1 MSHAR
6 SGSGTVS
13 EVIRNLDPR
22 CYYDAAAFQRE
33 RERIFWRTWQL
44 LGPASQVAR
53 PGDYVAAEIAGAKV
67 VAIHAD
73 DGVLRAFRN
82 VCVHRG
88 ARLLEEG
95 TGSCRA
101 IQCPYHHWL
110 YSLDGTLKR
119 TPWFG
124 EDPDFDMAE
133 WPLQPVSVDVWRGL
147 LFVAI
152 DPVEPLLAN
161 LGDTV
166 GVLADEPIETFDLYR
181 TERLVFDANWKI
193 YVDNFVE
200 GYHIPGIH
208 PSFYAAIDF
217 EKFEAVAM
225 NNVIK
230 MTAPPRDDL
239 FYRGTWLTTW
249 PNLTLSLFDGG
260 MNTSRV
266 NPIDEGRTELLYHY
280 YFADLSEENSA
291 IRDRTVEGSL
301 AVVRED
307 FGICE
312 VTHQNYASGGYRP
325 GPLSPRHE
333 AGVAWFQQRLA
344 AILA

>member
-1 MSHAR
+1 MLAVR
-6 SGSGTVS
+6 
-13 EVIRNLDPR
+13 
-22 CYYDAAAFQRE
+22 
-33 RERIFWRTWQL
+33 
-44 LGPASQVAR
+44 
-53 PGDYVAAEIAGAKV
+53 
-67 VAIHAD
+67 AD

-95 TGSCRA
+95 TGHCRV
-101 IQCPYHHWL
+101 IQCPYHHWM
-110 YSLDGTLKR
+110 YGLDGTLKR

-124 EDPDFDMAE
+124 EDPDFDMAD
-133 WPLQPVSVDVWRGL
+133 WPLQSISVEEWRGL

-152 DPVEPLLAN
+152 DPMEPLLAN

-166 GVLADEPIETFDLYR
+166 GILADEPIETFQLYR

-193 YVDNFVE
+193 YVDNFIE

-217 EKFEAVAM
+217 EKFETVAM
-225 NNVIK
+225 DNVIK
-230 MTAPPRDDL
+230 MTAPPKNDL

-266 NPIDEGRTELLYHY
+266 NPIDEVAHRVALPLLLRRSLRLDEGDTRPHGRGKPRRRARRLRHLRDHASELRQRRLPPRP
-280 YFADLSEENSA
+280 AEPTSRAGCRLVPEQARRDPPVVVVDVSRGRG
-291 IRDRTVEGSL
+291 RDRRRWCS
-301 AVVRED
+301 
-307 FGICE
+307 
-312 VTHQNYASGGYRP
+312 S
-325 GPLSPRHE
+325 S
-333 AGVAWFQQRLA
+333 
-344 AILA
+344 

>member
-1 MSHAR
+1 
-6 SGSGTVS
+6 VL
-13 EVIRNLDPR
+13 RNLDP
-22 CYYDAAAFQRE
+22 AFYHDPAVHQKE
-33 RERIFWRTWQL
+33 RERVFWQTWQL
-44 LGPASQVAR
+44 LGPASQVAA
-53 PGDYVAAEIAGAKV
+53 PGDYVATEIAGAKV
-67 VAIHAD
+67 VAIRAD
-73 DGVLRAFRN
+73 DGELRAFRN

-95 TGSCRA
+95 SGHCSA
-101 IQCPYHHWL
+101 IRCPYHNWV
-110 YSLDGTLKR
+110 YGLDGTLKR

-124 EDPDFDMAE
+124 DDPDFDMAD
-133 WPLQPVSVDVWRGL
+133 WPLQQISVEVWRGL

-152 DPVEPLLAN
+152 EPLEPLLAN

-166 GVLADEPIETFDLYR
+166 TVLADEPIETFQLYR

-193 YVDNFVE
+193 YTDNFIE

-208 PSFYAAIDF
+208 PSFYASIDF
-217 EKFEAVAM
+217 EKFETVAM

-230 MTAPPRDDL
+230 MTAPPKDDL

-249 PNLTLSLFDGG
+249 PNWTLSLFDGG
-260 MNTSRV
+260 MNTSRI

-280 YFADLSEENSA
+280 YFADLSEESREV
-291 IRDRTVEGSL
+291 RDRTVEGSIS
-301 AVVRED
+301 VVRED

-312 VTHQNYASGGYRP
+312 ITHKNYASGGYRS

-333 AGVAWFQQRLA
+333 TGVAWFQQKLA

>member
-1 MSHAR
+1 MIR
-6 SGSGTVS
+6 GSTS
-13 EVIRNLDPR
+13 TRR
-22 CYYDAAAFQRE
+22 RYQSE

-44 LGPASQVAR
+44 LGPASQVAAT
-53 PGDYVAAEIAGAKV
+53 GDYVATEIAGAKV
-67 VAIHAD
+67 VAIRAD
-73 DGVLRAFRN
+73 DGLLRAFRN

-95 TGSCRA
+95 TGHCQRD
-101 IQCPYHHWL
+101 PMPVPPL
-110 YSLDGTLKR
+110 VVR
-119 TPWFG
+119 TRRH
-124 EDPDFDMAE
+124 AE
-133 WPLQPVSVDVWRGL
+133 AHAVVRRGPRLRHGRLAAATRSSVDEWRGL

-166 GVLADEPIETFDLYR
+166 GVLADEPIETFQLYR

-193 YVDNFVE
+193 YVDNFIE

-217 EKFEAVAM
+217 EKFETVAM
-225 NNVIK
+225 DNVIK
-230 MTAPPRDDL
+230 MTAPPKDDL

-249 PNLTLSLFDGG
+249 PNWTLSLFDGG
-260 MNTSRV
+260 MNTSRI

-280 YFADLSEENSA
+280 YFADLSEATKET
-291 IRDRTVEGSL
+291 RDRQRRRQPCRRPRRLRDLRDHPPEL
-301 AVVRED
+301 R
-307 FGICE
+307 
-312 VTHQNYASGGYRP
+312 QRRLPP

-333 AGVAWFQQRLA
+333 AGVAWFQNRLA
-344 AILA
+344 EVLA

>member
-1 MSHAR
+1 
-6 SGSGTVS
+6 
-13 EVIRNLDPR
+13 VIRNLDPVM
-22 CYYDAAAFQRE
+22 YSDPIAHQSE

-44 LGPASQVAR
+44 IGPASQVSNS
-53 PGDYVAAEIAGAKV
+53 GDYVATEIAGAKV
-67 VAIHAD
+67 VAIRGD
-73 DGVLRAFRN
+73 DGVVRAFRN
-82 VCVHRG
+82 VCMHRG

-95 TGSCRA
+95 TGHCRA

-110 YSLDGTLKR
+110 YGLDGTLKR

-124 EDPDFDMAE
+124 EDPDFDIND
-133 WPLQPVSVDVWRGL
+133 WPLQPISVDEWRGL

-152 DPVEPLLAN
+152 DPVEPLTAN
-161 LGDTV
+161 LGDTIRI
-166 GVLADEPIETFDLYR
+166 LADEPIETFRLYR
-181 TERLVFDANWKI
+181 TERLTFDANWKI

-217 EKFEAVAM
+217 EKFESVAM
-225 NNVIK
+225 DNVVK
-230 MTAPPRDDL
+230 MTAPPKDDL
-239 FYRGTWLTTW
+239 FYRGTWLTAW
-249 PNLTLSLFDGG
+249 PNLTISLFDGG

-280 YFADLSEENSA
+280 YFADLSESTIES
-291 IRDRTVEGSL
+291 RDRTVEGSL

-312 VTHQNYASGGYRP
+312 ITHQNYVSGGYRS

-333 AGVAWFQQRLA
+333 AGVAWFQNRVATALA
-344 AILA
+344 

>member
-1 MSHAR
+1 M
-6 SGSGTVS
+6 
-13 EVIRNLDPR
+13 IRNLDPR
-22 CYYDAAAFQRE
+22 LYFDPTAYQSE

-44 LGPASQVAR
+44 LGPASQVAAT
-53 PGDYVAAEIAGAKV
+53 GDYVATEIAGAKV
-67 VAIHAD
+67 VAIRAD
-73 DGVLRAFRN
+73 DGALRAFRN

-95 TGSCRA
+95 TGHCHA

-110 YSLDGTLKR
+110 YGLDGTLKR

-124 EDPDFDMAE
+124 EDPDFDMAD
-133 WPLQPVSVDVWRGL
+133 WPLQQISVDQWRGL

-161 LGDTV
+161 LGDTI
-166 GVLADEPIETFDLYR
+166 GVLADEPIETFQMYR

-193 YVDNFVE
+193 YVDNFIE

-217 EKFEAVAM
+217 EKFETVAM

-230 MTAPPRDDL
+230 MSAPPRDDL

-249 PNLTLSLFDGG
+249 PNWTLSLFDGG

-266 NPIDEGRTELLYHY
+266 NPLGEGRTELLYHY
-280 YFADLSEENSA
+280 YFADLTESTKES
-291 IRDRTVEGSL
+291 RDRSVEGSL

-312 VTHQNYASGGYRP
+312 ITHQNYASGGYRS

-333 AGVAWFQQRLA
+333 AGVAWFQNRLA
-344 AILA
+344 EVLA